1 MMTIAN
7 HIKKALAGSSLIRQM
22 FEKGAELKKIHGTD
36 KVFDLS
42 LGNPNLE
49 PPEKFLEA
57 LTAAAA
63 STEPGIHGYM
73 PNTGYAS
80 TREAVAGFVAEQ
92 QEINKMSPDNIIMTC
107 GAAGGLNV
115 TFKTLLNPGDEVIV
129 PSPYFVE
136 YGFYAANSNGR
147 LVTVRTNPDF
157 TLCLTAIEEAIGK
170 KTKIIL
176 INSPNNPTGQI
187 YSQKSMDAL
196 GELLRRKSL
205 ELGHTLYLVSD
216 EPYRRIVY
224 DGVKVPSI
232 LAGYENS
239 IVITSFSKD
248 LSIPGERIGY
258 IAVNPELL
266 ERQEVLIGMALT
278 NRTLGFVNA
287 PALMQRALPGAIDA
301 KVNIEEYARKR
312 KLLCDG
318 LSAAGYEFITPPG
331 AFYLFPRC
339 PGGDDTAFVEALQ
352 EEKIIVVPGRAFE
365 CPGFF
370 RIAFCVDDKT
380 ITGSLPGFRAA
391 LERFQS

>member
-1 MMTIAN
+1 MTIAN
-7 HIKKALAGSSLIRQM
+7 HIKEALAGSSLIRQM
-22 FEKGAELKKIHGTD
+22 FEKGAELKKIHGPD

-49 PPEKFLEA
+49 PPPEFLQA
-57 LTAAAA
+57 LVTAAG

-80 TREAVAGFVAEQ
+80 TRKVVADFVAEQ
-92 QEINKMSPDNIIMTC
+92 HGIKNMPSDNIIMTC
-107 GAAGGLNV
+107 GAAGALNV

-129 PSPYFVE
+129 PTPYFVE
-136 YGFYAANSNGR
+136 YGFYAANSNGN
-147 LVTVRTNPDF
+147 LITVKTNPDF
-157 TLCLTAIEEAIGK
+157 TLNLSAVEEAIGE
-170 KTKIIL
+170 KTKILL

-187 YSQKSMDAL
+187 YSKKSLDAL
-196 GELLRRKSL
+196 GELLRKKSR
-205 ELGHTLYLVSD
+205 ELGHTIYLVSD

-224 DGVKVPSI
+224 DGVTVPSI
-232 LAGYENS
+232 FAGYAES

-258 IAVNPELL
+258 IAVSPELS

-287 PALMQRALPGAIDA
+287 PALMQRALPAAIHA
-301 KVNIEEYARKR
+301 RVNIEEYARKR

-318 LSAAGYEFITPPG
+318 LAAAGYEFITPPG
-331 AFYLFPRC
+331 AFYLFPKC
-339 PGGDDTAFVEALQ
+339 PGGDDTLFVEALQ
-352 EEKIIVVPGRAFE
+352 EEKIIVVPGRAFN

-370 RIAFCVDDKT
+370 RIAFCVDDRT
-380 ITGSLPGFRAA
+380 ITGSMPGFRAA
-391 LERFQS
+391 LERF